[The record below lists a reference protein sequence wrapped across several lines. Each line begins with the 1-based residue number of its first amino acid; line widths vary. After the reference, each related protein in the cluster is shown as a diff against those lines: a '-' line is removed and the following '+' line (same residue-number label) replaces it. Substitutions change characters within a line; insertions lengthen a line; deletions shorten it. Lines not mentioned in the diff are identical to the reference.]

1 MSRLLYEGVML
12 SPLEKDDLPMVYDLN
27 MTYGICSG
35 AGFWRDMPTYEAFE
49 GWMSEYLKRIDK
61 TKCHLVVSEY
71 DEICG
76 TRKGVGVVSAFNMSD
91 VHRTAEVSIRIL
103 EEFQGKGIA
112 KKALRLVLEYLFKI
126 RGYRKVYAQVYTNNV
141 VSTNLFI
148 SAGFKREATLLEHE
162 MHMGKYMDVAVYSI
176 WSKDFADLEGLK

>member
-12 SPLEKDDLPMVYDLN
+12 SPLEKDDLPLVYELN
-27 MTYGICSG
+27 MTYGICRG

-49 GWMSEYLKRIDK
+49 GWMSEYLKKIDK
-61 TKCHLVVSEY
+61 TKCHLVISEY
-71 DEICG
+71 DEVRG

-126 RGYRKVYAQVYTNNV
+126 RGYRKVYAQIYDSNEA
-141 VSTNLFI
+141 SKKLFT
-148 SAGFKREATLLEHE
+148 SVGFEKEAVLKKHE
-162 MHMGKYMDVAVYSI
+162 MHMGQYRDVEVYSI
-176 WSKDFADLEGLK
+176 WNTMIDRG

>member
-1 MSRLLYEGVML
+1 MSLLLYEGVML
-12 SPLEKDDLPMVYDLN
+12 SPLEKDDLPLVYDLN

-126 RGYRKVYAQVYTNNV
+126 RGYRKVYAQIYDSNEA
-141 VSTNLFI
+141 SKKLFT
-148 SAGFKREATLLEHE
+148 SVGFEKEAVLKKHE
-162 MHMGKYMDVAVYSI
+162 MHMGQYRDVEVYSI
-176 WSKDFADLEGLK
+176 WNTMIDRG

>member
-12 SPLEKDDLPMVYDLN
+12 SPLEKDDLPLVYDLN

-49 GWMSEYLKRIDK
+49 GWMSEYLKKIDK
-61 TKCHLVVSEY
+61 TKCHLVISEY
-71 DEICG
+71 DEVRG

-91 VHRTAEVSIRIL
+91 VHRTAEISIRIL

-126 RGYRKVYAQVYTNNV
+126 RGYRKVYAQIYDSNEA
-141 VSTNLFI
+141 SKKLFT
-148 SAGFKREATLLEHE
+148 SVGFEKEAVLKKHE
-162 MHMGKYMDVAVYSI
+162 MHMGQYRDVEVYSI
-176 WSKDFADLEGLK
+176 WNTMIDRG

>member
-71 DEICG
+71 DEMCG
-76 TRKGVGVVSAFNMSD
+76 TRKGVGLVSAFNMSD

-126 RGYRKVYAQVYTNNV
+126 RGYRKVYAQIYDSNEA
-141 VSTNLFI
+141 SKKLFT
-148 SAGFKREATLLEHE
+148 SVGFEKEAVLKKHE
-162 MHMGKYMDVAVYSI
+162 MHMGQYRDVEVYSI
-176 WSKDFADLEGLK
+176 WNTMIDRG

>member
-49 GWMSEYLKRIDK
+49 GWMSEYLKKIDK
-61 TKCHLVVSEY
+61 TKCHLAVSEY
-71 DEICG
+71 NEMCG
-76 TRKGVGVVSAFNMSD
+76 TRKGAGVVSAFNMSD
-91 VHRTAEVSIRIL
+91 VNRTAEVSIRIL

-126 RGYRKVYAQVYTNNV
+126 RGYRKVYAQIYDSNEA
-141 VSTNLFI
+141 SKKLFT
-148 SAGFKREATLLEHE
+148 SVGFEKEAVLKKHE
-162 MHMGKYMDVAVYSI
+162 MHMGQYRDVEVYSI
-176 WSKDFADLEGLK
+176 WNTMIDRG